1 MASRATL
8 ATALSIARE
17 GKPSRARMSKFGS
30 PVAHFRQKMQR
41 WEWAMR
47 VLERRPCGAARRR
60 DGKPCRAL
68 NVAGRRRCR
77 WHGGL
82 STGPKSGEGRL
93 RALANLKQYQST
105 DQPAKTRRRASREN
119 PTQTQ

>member
-1 MASRATL
+1 MTSRGTL
-8 ATALSIARE
+8 ATALRIARE
-17 GKPSRARMSKFGS
+17 GPPSRARMSKFGW
-30 PVAHFRQKMQR
+30 PVAYFRQEKQR

-82 STGPKSGEGRL
+82 STGPRSDEGRL
-93 RALANLKQYQST
+93 RALANLKQYRQQDSV
-105 DQPAKTRRRASREN
+105 PRRV
-119 PTQTQ
+119 